1 MRYFV
6 FGREVIPKWF
16 AEAINKEEIVYEY
29 KENKVVGF
37 KIIKSKE
44 IGTFGSIVCKS
55 LDDTI
60 RILRQ

>member
-1 MRYFV
+1 MRFFV

-37 KIIKSKE
+37 RIIKTEE

-55 LDDTI
+55 IDDTI
-60 RILRQ
+60 RIL